1 MRPQSILLF
10 ERLYLASLAI
20 GIANFV
26 FSFDQAVSMV
36 QNDPELS
43 ELGLGSGFV
52 IATSAFSFF
61 ISLLLWYLIARRAS
75 SIAKWIL
82 VVLTALGFVF
92 MLFDPSN
99 YGGVAGAVTWIT
111 TILQLV
117 ALVFLFRGDARAWF
131 DEVRASKRKERPSGS
146 VTLK

>member
-1 MRPQSILLF
+1 MRPQSILMF

-20 GIANFV
+20 GIVNFV
-26 FSFDQAVSMV
+26 LSFDQAVSMV
-36 QNDPELS
+36 QNDPELA

-52 IATSAFSFF
+52 IATSSFSFL

-82 VVLTALGFVF
+82 VILTAFGFIF
-92 MLFDPSN
+92 MLFDSSS
-99 YGGVAGAVTWIT
+99 YGGVSGTITWIT

-117 ALVFLFRGDARAWF
+117 ALVFLFRPDAKDWF
-131 DEVRASKRKERPSGS
+131 RASKRPEREKPEGG